1 MALEHFAQA
10 PERRG
15 RALLLDQKGRK
26 NRARRIVHRHDQ
38 IQRRL
43 AHQPLVTRTVL
54 MQHHAG
60 QRTARPSAPMRAAPL
75 GLLQQALR
83 LQKRLRPAVAPPEIV
98 ALRQLLV
105 KVLGREAGVALA
117 IQSFHFLL
125 PIHRNPP
132 ARRLAQPAVQQAG
145 FAVVLE
151 ADAPASKRP
160 LPDPEQLRR
169 FQLSELRSLVATQNI
184 PELDHTNPLEGFRPA
199 HPTSP
204 KGQTLSEKRYRTDRV
219 LPKPAISS
227 ASDKRRG
234 LRKPETLNFAIIQ
247 NSVIEPIPADSHYP
261 GFGSCGDSESF
272 DRSAPAQI
280 ARKVLDGDA
289 VEAPDPFFD
298 SAMVGVHVVDV
309 MCGCLGFGFPGA
321 DSTWSLSLGGSR
333 ERGNGRSSIA
343 AKVRGRGDRAAQGG
357 HNAGAPGAAARRRPG
372 SHPCAH
378 GRR

>member
-1 MALEHFAQA
+1 LVNRILQGLEGALRAAARLGRIGRNVMDAQMLERAPDLRQARPARLPARLRRMKIMRAPVGVEAQRQAVALEHFAQA

-38 IQRRL
+38 IRRRL
-43 AHQPLVTRTVL
+43 AHQPRVTRTVL

-75 GLLQQALR
+75 RPFQQTFR

-105 KVLGREAGVALA
+105 KVLGRKAVVALA

-132 ARRLAQPAVQQAG
+132 ARRLAQPAVQQARLS
-145 FAVVLE
+145 VVLE
-151 ADAPASKRP
+151 AQAPASKRP

-169 FQLSELRSLVATQNI
+169 FQLTELRSLVATQNI

-219 LPKPAISS
+219 LPKPDISC
-227 ASDKRRG
+227 ASDK
-234 LRKPETLNFAIIQ
+234 
-247 NSVIEPIPADSHYP
+247 D
-261 GFGSCGDSESF
+261 
-272 DRSAPAQI
+272 
-280 ARKVLDGDA
+280 
-289 VEAPDPFFD
+289 
-298 SAMVGVHVVDV
+298 
-309 MCGCLGFGFPGA
+309 
-321 DSTWSLSLGGSR
+321 
-333 ERGNGRSSIA
+333 
-343 AKVRGRGDRAAQGG
+343 
-357 HNAGAPGAAARRRPG
+357 
-372 SHPCAH
+372 
-378 GRR
+378 